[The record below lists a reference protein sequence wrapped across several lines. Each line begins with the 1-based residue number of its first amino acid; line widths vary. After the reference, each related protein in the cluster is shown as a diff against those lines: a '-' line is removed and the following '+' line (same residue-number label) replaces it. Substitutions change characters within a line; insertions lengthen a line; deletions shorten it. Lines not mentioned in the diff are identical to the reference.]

1 MKTQVKL
8 TKAQLQGKT
17 IQALYA
23 NKTEWVDTKRP
34 QFKSNVKYRVKP
46 EDDKDQTHMYQSIFF
61 LCLGFVAGALLGGL

>member
-34 QFKSNVKYRVKP
+34 QFKPNVKYRVKP
-46 EDDKDQTHMYQSIFF
+46 EDDKNQTQLHQLFF
-61 LCLGFVAGALLGGL
+61 LCLGFITGALLGGL